1 MLKKNFYRVKLENK
15 MNKEKRE
22 FLRFECLLPA
32 EIVKIEGK
40 DNLIERVTAHDFSRE
55 GLKLTISFN
64 LNPGSKMELKLFLPE
79 KKMSSELS
87 GEVTWSKGVQNK
99 MEVGLRI
106 KEMDK
111 KLKSEI
117 LNWVFPKWLEKE
129 RDKQQ
134 EP

>member
-1 MLKKNFYRVKLENK
+1 MSE
-15 MNKEKRE
+15 EQRE

-32 EIVKIEGK
+32 EVVKIEGK

-64 LNPGSKMELKLFLPE
+64 LDPGAKMELKLFLPE
-79 KKMSSELS
+79 KKITSKLS
-87 GEVTWSKGVQNK
+87 GVVTWSKGVQNK
-99 MEVGLRI
+99 MEVGLKI

-129 RDKQQ
+129 RKKKQ

>member
-1 MLKKNFYRVKLENK
+1 MS
-15 MNKEKRE
+15 KEQRE

-32 EIVKIEGK
+32 EVVKIEGK
-40 DNLIERVTAHDFSRE
+40 DSLVERVTAHDFSRE

-64 LNPGSKMELKLFLPE
+64 LDPGAKMELKLFLPE
-79 KKMSSELS
+79 KKITSKLS
-87 GEVTWSKGVQNK
+87 GVVTWSKGVQNK
-99 MEVGLRI
+99 MEVGLKI

-129 RDKQQ
+129 RERK
-134 EP
+134 EIK

>member
-1 MLKKNFYRVKLENK
+1 

-32 EIVKIEGK
+32 KVVKIEGK

-64 LNPGSKMELKLFLPE
+64 LNPGSDMELKLFLPE
-79 KKMSSELS
+79 KKLS
-87 GEVTWSKGVQNK
+87 TTMLGKITWSKGIENK
-99 MEVGLRI
+99 MEVGVKI

-129 RDKQQ
+129 RRKKQ